1 MTDDT
6 HDAGCNRVLGKVALV
21 TGGRRGLG
29 RAIALLLAKQGAKV
43 AITDRKPDD
52 ADEVIGEIEKA
63 GGEAIFIKQD
73 VSLEE
78 DWKRT
83 IAQVVD
89 HFGKLDVLV
98 NNAGV
103 GAGKNIE
110 DISLKDWRWVMSI
123 NLDGVFLGTK
133 YAIEAMKATG
143 GGSIINLSSVE
154 GIVGDS
160 RMVAYDASKGGLR
173 TLTKSAALHCAR
185 RGYNIRINTV
195 HPGFID
201 TKMVEGFLKAQAP
214 DGDVEAA
221 RRELIKL
228 HPIGHLGEPND
239 VAYAVLYLASDES
252 KFATGSELVVDGGY
266 TAE

>member
-1 MTDDT
+1 M
-6 HDAGCNRVLGKVALV
+6 NRVEEKVALV

-29 RAIALLLAKQGAKV
+29 RAIAIMLAKEGAKV
-43 AITDRKPDD
+43 VITDRKEEGSKD
-52 ADEVIGEIEKA
+52 VLKA
-63 GGEAIFIKQD
+63 IKATGNEGIFLLHD
-73 VSLEE
+73 VREE
-78 DWKRT
+78 EEWKRVIDET
-83 IAQVVD
+83 VSR
-89 HFGKLDVLV
+89 FGKLDILV

-110 DISLKDWRWVMSI
+110 DVTLDEWRWVMSI

-133 YAIEAMKATG
+133 YAIEAMKKTG
-143 GGSIINLSSVE
+143 GGSIINMSSIE
-154 GIVGDS
+154 GIVGDA
-160 RMVAYDASKGGLR
+160 RMAAYDTSKGGLR
-173 TLTKSAALHCAR
+173 TLSKSAALHCAK

-201 TKMVEGFLKAQAP
+201 TAMVRGFLKAQAK
-214 DGDVEAA
+214 DGDVTAA
-221 RRELIKL
+221 RKALEAL
-228 HPIGHLGEPND
+228 HPIGHLGEPDD